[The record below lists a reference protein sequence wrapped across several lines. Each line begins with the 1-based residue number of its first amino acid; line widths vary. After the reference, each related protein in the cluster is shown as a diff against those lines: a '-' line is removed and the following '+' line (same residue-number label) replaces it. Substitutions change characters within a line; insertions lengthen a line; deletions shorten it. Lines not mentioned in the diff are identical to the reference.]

1 MIYKPKYFKL
11 YEVFPKDFYLKYYPV
26 YKERLWLLMDVRIL
40 KTYDQL
46 RNRFGKIVMNDYHW
60 GGRNHYR
67 GWRPFDCPI
76 GAELSQH
83 KWGRGGDGIFM
94 ETPIRKVRSAV
105 LKGEFKYVTAVER
118 DVPWLHIDCRN
129 ECNTNVLLI

>member
-1 MIYKPKYFKL
+1 M
-11 YEVFPKDFYLKYYPV
+11 YED
-26 YKERLWLLMDVRIL
+26 RLWQVLDVRIL
-40 KTYDQL
+40 QTYDQL
-46 RNRFGKIVMNDYHW
+46 RKRFGKVVMNTWKW
-60 GGRNHYR
+60 GGKHQYR

-76 GAELSQH
+76 GAKLSQH
-83 KWGRGGDGIFM
+83 KFARAGDGIFI
-94 ETPIRKVRSAV
+94 ETPIREVRSAV

>member
-1 MIYKPKYFKL
+1 MIYIPKYFKL
-11 YEVFPKDFYLKYYPV
+11 YEWFPEDFYLKYYPE
-26 YKERLWLLMDVRIL
+26 YGNKLWLMLDSRIL

-46 RNRFGKIVMNDYHW
+46 RDRFGKVIMNNW
-60 GGRNHYR
+60 FWNGTNQYR

-76 GAELSQH
+76 GAQLSQH
-83 KWGRGGDGIFM
+83 KWGRAGDGIFV

-105 LKGEFKYVTAVER
+105 LKGEYKYVTAVEK

-129 ECNTNVLLI
+129 ECNTNVLLF